1 MLANSERAIES
12 GDVKKAINIL
22 KVVQPDQAT
31 FKQSRVIL
39 ADIYLNNLKDNRNY
53 TKCYMDLIEADDSYD
68 TYRMMG
74 DALMRI
80 HEPEDAC

>member
-1 MLANSERAIES
+1 MLANSEIAIES

-53 TKCYMDLIEADDSYD
+53 TKCYMDLIL
-68 TYRMMG
+68 RN
-74 DALMRI
+74 
-80 HEPEDAC
+80 